1 MESRDM
7 KSIQE
12 LIDKHHENKKEPP
25 RPHIGASLI
34 GHPCDRWVWLSFRWA
49 VQPQFPGR
57 ILRLLRRGQM
67 EEATIVDDLRAIGMD
82 VRTSR
87 KQERVDFGAHVSG
100 SIDAIIESG
109 VPESPKNRHIAEFKT
124 HNLKSFNDLEKNG
137 VNKSKPEHFVQMQ
150 IYMHGTKID
159 QALYVAVCKDD
170 DRIYTERVLYN
181 KELAEKFIARGRRL
195 ALEDRMPPPISTDP
209 SWYQCKLCDAYEFC
223 HETKTTK
230 HVNCRTCAHS
240 TANVDSTW
248 SCERHEDDCDRDED
262 DLDLFELF
270 EIPVEVQRHG
280 CESHVLHPDLVPWEL
295 KDGPDE
301 WTAVYVINGKDVAN
315 GDPEIDGVFSS
326 RELLANAAACADKG
340 WTQLHDMR
348 KQFCGR
354 FVG

>member
-1 MESRDM
+1 MT
-7 KSIQE
+7 SIQE
-12 LIDKHHENKKEPP
+12 LIDKHHENKKEAP
-25 RPHIGASLI
+25 RAHIGASLI

-57 ILRLLRRGQM
+57 ILRLFRRGQM
-67 EEATIVDDLRAIGMD
+67 EEATIVSDLRAIGMD

-87 KQERVDFGAHVSG
+87 QQARVDFGAHVSG

-124 HNLKSFNDLEKNG
+124 HNIKSFNDLEKNG
-137 VNKSKPEHFVQMQ
+137 VNKSKPAHFVQMQ

-170 DRIYTERVLYN
+170 DRIYTEVVRY
-181 KELAEKFIARGRRL
+181 EKDIAQRYIDRGHRL
-195 ALEDRMPPPISTDP
+195 ALEDRIPPPISTDP
-209 SWYQCKLCDAYEFC
+209 SWYQCKMCDAHEFC

-240 TANVDSTW
+240 TAKVDSTW
-248 SCERHEDDCDRDED
+248 RCERHDADG
-262 DLDLFELF
+262 
-270 EIPVEVQRHG
+270 IPVEFQRHG

-315 GDPEIDGVFSS
+315 GEGCANVYTSHEI
-326 RELLANAAACADKG
+326 LANPKENEESY
-340 WTQLHDMR
+340 
-348 KQFCGR
+348 
-354 FVG
+354 